1 MKYESVC
8 LINLWIFREKWWMD
22 NACISL
28 KFPVIL
34 LWAKHVNLDLAVHRS
49 QIKIIHLLTMLFCCW
64 FWCYF
69 CCFKLLYGSKQAKA
83 EMILQQPESTHIQCC
98 TSQLSVSYRWQM
110 WKGISVNWY
119 FPFIEMKQNISAYII
134 YISCWHKLWKGALIW
149 HHCKQE
155 DRFEI
160 FMASFLCS
168 QIDHY
173 PPATYSLPAASDIQ
187 FNSPKALFLGKVIG
201 KVSLYNWLIHQV
213 FSENGKHC
221 KHLDNDVCNFCSR
234 MLAGR
239 HWGNPLYISSP
250 LWNSPPFLNA
260 AFSRPAPQ
268 MNLRG
273 NADSSQTALIFCL
286 GHPSFSA
293 TDLLNKFP
301 GLPTSGFNDSPSI
314 HSNRGTFFQFS
325 DREGIDIISSKCFV
339 G

>member
-1 MKYESVC
+1 MEV
-8 LINLWIFREKWWMD
+8 
-22 NACISL
+22 
-28 KFPVIL
+28 
-34 LWAKHVNLDLAVHRS
+34 
-49 QIKIIHLLTMLFCCW
+49 
-64 FWCYF
+64 
-69 CCFKLLYGSKQAKA
+69 SKQKLKWFCNNQKA
-83 EMILQQPESTHIQCC
+83 LISNVVPPSFLYLTDGRCGRASVLTDISPLSKWSRTYQHI
-98 TSQLSVSYRWQM
+98 S
-110 WKGISVNWY
+110 
-119 FPFIEMKQNISAYII
+119 

-234 MLAGR
+234 TLAGR